1 MVLKGM
7 KLKKGIAVSEMT
19 DEIHQYNRIAEHPLS
34 VKTANRPFNFDW
46 NIPEKYLSM
55 NLRRFV
61 LKALHREVS
70 RVDDLSDED
79 IETRIERVE
88 RELEMYYQHNL
99 HLLLRT
105 VIYIIDTFR
114 EKNIVWG
121 VGRGS
126 ACSSYILYLIG
137 VHDIDSVK
145 YELDIEDFLR

>member
-7 KLKKGIAVSEMT
+7 KLKKGIHVAAMT
-19 DEIHQYNRIAEHPLS
+19 DEIRQYNKIAEHPLS
-34 VKTANRPFNFDW
+34 VKTENRPFDFDW

-55 NLRRFV
+55 NLRSFV
-61 LKALHREVS
+61 LKALEREVS
-70 RVDDLSDED
+70 RHGEMDADE
-79 IETRIERVE
+79 IEARIERVE
-88 RELEMYYQHNL
+88 LELQMYYEHNL
-99 HLLLRT
+99 HYLLRT

-137 VHDIDSVK
+137 VHDIDSVMF
-145 YELDIEDFLR
+145 ELDIEDFLR